1 MPRRSLTDRS
11 LKALKQDTSDAV
23 VPGLAVRIGAA
34 GQKTFVLIS
43 RFPGRTNPTR
53 RAIGTY
59 PTVSLEQARAKARSW
74 LEMIQAGIDPA
85 VEVAA
90 AAREADREQQDT
102 FRAVAESFI
111 AKHVASRRTAVGIT
125 GRIRGKLISVW
136 GDRPIGTITRRDI
149 IALVENDAA
158 SAGAGSARKTL
169 AYTRRLFRWA
179 AARDLVTVN
188 PCAAIAVA
196 DFLPAATSR
205 DRVFDDNEL
214 ALLLRATAP
223 DGGVGYPD
231 APYVR
236 LLLLTATRRSEFAG
250 VPFSEFSPDL
260 TSWLL
265 PAARVKNMSDFLIPL
280 PPAATKLLAS
290 LPRFTGGN
298 FVFTQ
303 TGGRRPIGNFGA
315 RKVRLDRR
323 MTELNGGT
331 AIPPWT
337 FHDIRRSVASGLA
350 RLGVMPHVIEAV
362 LNHRSGTVSGIAAIY
377 NRYDMRAEKAHAL
390 ALWADHLDRLE
401 HGEAVGNVVRIRS

>member
-34 GQKTFVLIS
+34 GVLIS

-236 LLLLTATRRSEFAG
+236 LLLLTATRRSAICRCSIFRVQPGSDVVATAG
-250 VPFSEFSPDL
+250 GQGQEHERLPD
-260 TSWLL
+260 
-265 PAARVKNMSDFLIPL
+265 
-280 PPAATKLLAS
+280 PAATGRDQVACIAAAVYRRQLRLHPDRRPAS
-290 LPRFTGGN
+290 DRQFRRPQGPPGSAHDRTQWWHRDSAVDVSRYPPIRRLRTGPARRDAACDRGRTQSSFRHRVGYRRDLQQIRHEGREGARIGAVGRPPRSPRARR
-298 FVFTQ
+298 
-303 TGGRRPIGNFGA
+303 GRRQ
-315 RKVRLDRR
+315 RR
-323 MTELNGGT
+323 
-331 AIPPWT
+331 
-337 FHDIRRSVASGLA
+337 
-350 RLGVMPHVIEAV
+350 
-362 LNHRSGTVSGIAAIY
+362 
-377 NRYDMRAEKAHAL
+377 
-390 ALWADHLDRLE
+390 
-401 HGEAVGNVVRIRS
+401 RIRS